1 MSRRM
6 STASPRPQLS
16 LDELRRLKWLLGGV
30 LALVSLWTVFF
41 LDVEA
46 LGLVAIESVAIA
58 AAVVWPQLP
67 ARVPALVWRLAVPA
81 IIAGVA
87 ADFYFSAETLPVL
100 IRLAV
105 LLVLYRAVAY
115 RRKREDLQLIVLG
128 LFLVVVGGVLT
139 VALEFAFLLLLFTAC
154 ALGFLFAVTLIDMAD
169 TGPRVMRPEEM
180 REVSAWARGGWR
192 PFVARL
198 RAVAD
203 WRLLGFGG
211 ALFLGVV
218 AMSAVLF
225 LLIPRFEIGSSFF
238 LDKYITRKSRTGFSE
253 SVKFGDVSELVQDN
267 SVALRVDLGAR
278 PKPAADLY
286 WRLVTLDE
294 YTPQGFRVSS
304 WMKAHL
310 RANQSF
316 RRTVPGGGVWTSGQ
330 MLSGVWTVYLEPG
343 VSRYLPL
350 PGAFAMLR
358 LRDQAAVQVSPQNR
372 LVALQN
378 DPMAMTAFQ
387 IDGIALAPVVRDAG
401 FSALLNGWV
410 QGDEAMRREKRYD
423 ARTMLAG
430 PGGAENEAVLHRVVA
445 EVSGGAALQAEQ
457 FAERATAWLRER
469 HAYALAVRI
478 PRGGGDDIVRW
489 LDSREA
495 GFCEHFAAAL
505 TVLCRAAGHPARVVA
520 GFHGGA
526 LNGFEDYLMVRNSD
540 AHAWVEIFNG
550 RDAWVRVDPTP
561 GGAVGEVAGQAAQAA
576 ERARDSSWTAR
587 LDSLRVLWYRRV
599 VSFDARQQVELMDSV
614 KTTTTSTG
622 DVLRA
627 RLEEWAKRLKAWFA
641 GPWNWQRAGRVLAGA
656 SATVLLALGL
666 VRGAGWLRARW
677 RQWRDPRA
685 LDPVRR
691 EAGRALARIRGRRT
705 EDGGPRTE
713 DGGRKTEDGGLM
725 ADDAAVVADLE
736 RLRYGRRETWP
747 EPRGVFKRARR
758 VMGR

>member
-1 MSRRM
+1 M
-6 STASPRPQLS
+6 ASPRPQLS

-46 LGLVAIESVAIA
+46 LGLVAVASVVIG

-81 IIAGVA
+81 IIAAVA
-87 ADFYFSAETLPVL
+87 ADFYFSSETLPVL

-128 LFLVVVGGVLT
+128 LFLIVVAGVLT
-139 VALEFAFLLLLFTAC
+139 VAMEFAALLLVFTAC
-154 ALGFLFAVTLIDMAD
+154 ALGFLFVVTLIDMVD

-180 REVSAWARGGWR
+180 REVPAWARGAWR
-192 PFVARL
+192 PFFAKL

-218 AMSAVLF
+218 GVSALLF

-253 SVKFGDVSELVQDN
+253 TVRFGDVSELVQDN
-267 SVALRVDLGAR
+267 SVALRVDLASGA
-278 PKPAADLY
+278 KPNADLY

-310 RANQSF
+310 RASQSVK
-316 RRTVPGGGVWTSGQ
+316 RVVPGGGAWTAGQ
-330 MLSGVWTVYLEPG
+330 MVPGLWTVYVEPG

-350 PGAFAMLR
+350 PGSFAVLR
-358 LRDQAAVQVSPQNR
+358 LRDIAAVQVSLPNR

-378 DPMAMTAFQ
+378 DPATMTAFQ
-387 IDGIALAPVVRDAG
+387 IEGISLAPIVRDAG
-401 FSALLNGWV
+401 FAALLSGWV
-410 QGDEAMRREKRYD
+410 RGDEAMRRERRYD
-423 ARTMLAG
+423 ARTTLAG
-430 PGGAENEAVLHRVVA
+430 PAGVDNEAVLHRVVA
-445 EVSGGAALQAEQ
+445 EVTGGATLQPEQ
-457 FAERATAWLRER
+457 FAERATAWLRKR
-469 HAYALAVRI
+469 HAYSLSVRI
-478 PRGGGDDIVRW
+478 PRGSGDDIVRW
-489 LDSREA
+489 LDSNEP
-495 GFCEHFAAAL
+495 GFCEHFASAL
-505 TVLCRAAGHPARVVA
+505 AVVCRAAGHPARVVA

-540 AHAWVEIFNG
+540 AHAWVEVFNG
-550 RDAWVRVDPTP
+550 RDAWTRVDPTP
-561 GGAVGEVAGQAAQAA
+561 GGAVGERASEVAQAA
-576 ERARDSSWTAR
+576 ERERDNSWTAR

-599 VSFDARQQVELMDSV
+599 VNFDSRQQVELLDSV
-614 KTTTTSTG
+614 KSATTSTG

-627 RLEEWAKRLKAWFA
+627 RLEEWAKRVKAWLA
-641 GPWNWQRAGRVLAGA
+641 GPWNWARVARALAGMALA
-656 SATVLLALGL
+656 SAVLVGG
-666 VRGAGWLRARW
+666 VRAARW
-677 RQWRDPRA
+677 LWMRWQLWRNPA
-685 LDPVRR
+685 AFDPVRR
-691 EAGRALARIRGRRT
+691 EAGAHLARLREMRSTKHQAPSVQTRGR
-705 EDGGPRTE
+705 EVEWGI
-713 DGGRKTEDGGLM
+713 
-725 ADDAAVVADLE
+725 VVDELQ

-747 EPRGVFKRARR
+747 EPRGVFRRARKVAR
-758 VMGR
+758 G

>member
-1 MSRRM
+1 M

-46 LGLVAIESVAIA
+46 LGLVAIESVVIVV
-58 AAVVWPQLP
+58 AVIWPQLP

-128 LFLVVVGGVLT
+128 LFLIVVAGVLT
-139 VALEFAFLLLLFTAC
+139 VAMEFAVLLLVFTAC
-154 ALGFLFAVTLIDMAD
+154 ALGFLFVVTLIDMVD

-180 REVSAWARGGWR
+180 REVPVWARGRWR
-192 PFVARL
+192 PFLARL
-198 RAVAD
+198 RAVTD
-203 WRLLGFGG
+203 WRLLGLGS
-211 ALFLGVV
+211 ALFAGVV
-218 AMSAVLF
+218 ALSALLF
-225 LLIPRFEIGSSFF
+225 LIIPRFEIGGSFF

-253 SVKFGDVSELVQDN
+253 TVRFGDVSELVQDN
-267 SVALRVDLGAR
+267 SVALRVDLPAG
-278 PKPAADLY
+278 PKPPGDLY

-294 YTPQGFRVSS
+294 YTPQGFKVSA

-310 RANQSF
+310 RMNQRF
-316 RRTVPGGGVWTSGQ
+316 TRTVSGGGAWTTGQ
-330 MLSGVWTVYLEPG
+330 MLPGVWTVYLEPG

-350 PGAFAMLR
+350 PGAFAMVR
-358 LRDQAAVQVSPQNR
+358 LRDQTTVQVSLQNR

-401 FSALLNGWV
+401 FASLLAGWV
-410 QGDEAMRREKRYD
+410 RGDEAAHREKRYD

-430 PGGAENEAVLHRVVA
+430 PSGPENEAVLRRVVA
-445 EVSGGAALQAEQ
+445 EVTGGATLPPEQ
-457 FAERATAWLRER
+457 FAEQATAWLRQR
-469 HAYALAVRI
+469 HAYSLSVRI
-478 PRGGGDDIVRW
+478 PRGAGDDIVRW

-505 TVLCRAAGHPARVVA
+505 AVLCRAAGHPARVVA

-526 LNGFEDYLMVRNSD
+526 RNGFEDYLMVRNSD
-540 AHAWVEIFNG
+540 AHAWVEVFNG

-561 GGAVGEVAGQAAQAA
+561 GGAVGEVPGAVTQAA
-576 ERARDSSWTAR
+576 ERERDSSWTAR
-587 LDSLRVLWYRRV
+587 FDSLRVLWYRRV

-614 KTTTTSTG
+614 KNATTSAG
-622 DVLRA
+622 DVWRG
-627 RLEEWAKRLKAWFA
+627 RIEEGAKRLKAWLA
-641 GPWNWQRAGRVLAGA
+641 GPWNWPRVGRTLVGV
-656 SATVLLALGL
+656 SATVLLVLGL
-666 VRGAGWLRARW
+666 GRTAAWLRVRW
-677 RQWRDPRA
+677 RQWRDPLA
-685 LDPVRR
+685 FDPVRR

-705 EDGGPRTE
+705 DDRGPTTE
-713 DGGRKTEDGGLM
+713 DAGI
-725 ADDAAVVADLE
+725 AAVVADLE

-747 EPRGVFKRARR
+747 EPRSVFKRARAAAR
-758 VMGR
+758 GG